1 MTKAQL
7 LAVGSTAELAGGRA
21 LQERVKALEKIIQR
35 QQFIEDRYEE
45 LILSARRCWRYYGVD
60 AELFNA
66 SMHAMDFLIRR
77 HATEIDEM
85 DECAEP
91 SNSN

>member
-1 MTKAQL
+1 MTD
-7 LAVGSTAELAGGRA
+7 
-21 LQERVKALEKIIQR
+21 RVKALESIIER

-45 LILSARRCWRYYGVD
+45 LVLAARRCWRYHGVD

-66 SMHAMDFLIRR
+66 SMSAMDCLIRR

-85 DECAEP
+85 ESPE
-91 SNSN
+91 